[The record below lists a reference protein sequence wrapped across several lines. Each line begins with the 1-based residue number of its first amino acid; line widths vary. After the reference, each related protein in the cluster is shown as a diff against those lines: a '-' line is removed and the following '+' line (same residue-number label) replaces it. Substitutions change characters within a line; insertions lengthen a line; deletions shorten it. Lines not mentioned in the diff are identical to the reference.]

1 MATKKKAS
9 KQPERGTA
17 TTSISV
23 QDPAV
28 IVEIKRAA
36 DLKGESM
43 SKFILAAAGAEAARV
58 LKGKC
63 PGCGRSMHGVKKA
76 A

>member
-1 MATKKKAS
+1 MATKK
-9 KQPERGTA
+9 QQDRGTA

-23 QDPAV
+23 QDPKV
-28 IVEIKRAA
+28 IVTIKKAA

-63 PGCGRSMHGVKKA
+63 PGCGRSMHGVNKA